1 MFLLIRAPF
10 FWWGYGG
17 LGPNGRYVPG
27 LLAVMPLLIV
37 GFLLLRYALPLLDD
51 AVRPV
56 FRRNTGAVPDDE
68 RTQRLE
74 SALIDA
80 HRQIKELEEKV
91 AWQSKFL
98 ETQAAAPVAQRGDH
112 TGSERAV
119 EEPRAR
125 S

>member
-1 MFLLIRAPF
+1 LLIRAPF

-17 LGPNGRYVPG
+17 FAPNGRYVPG
-27 LLAVMPLLIV
+27 FLALIPLLLL
-37 GFLLLRYALPLLDD
+37 GFLILRYALPLLDD

-74 SALIDA
+74 SALSAA

-98 ETQAAAPVAQRGDH
+98 EIQAATPAAPQGGNS
-112 TGSERAV
+112 GSERAAD
-119 EEPRAR
+119 EPRAR
-125 S
+125 G